1 MQKTRK
7 SISKK
12 FKVTG
17 SGKVVFRS
25 PGKRHR
31 MRKKSVKQ
39 LRKKSQDHVASEGV
53 KRFVRIG
60 APILFK

>member
-17 SGKVVFRS
+17 SGKVVYRAA
-25 PGKRHR
+25 GKRHFLR
-31 MRKKSVKQ
+31 NKSKRQLSRKGVV
-39 LRKKSQDHVASEGV
+39 HVASKGV
-53 KRFVRIG
+53 TRFVKVG
-60 APILFK
+60 APGLF

>member
-17 SGKVVFRS
+17 SGKVVYRS
-25 PGKRHR
+25 PGKRHF
-31 MRKKSVKQ
+31 
-39 LRKKSQDHVASEGV
+39 LRKKSARQLSRKGQDHVASKGV
-53 KRFVRIG
+53 TRFVRVG
-60 APILFK
+60 APGLF